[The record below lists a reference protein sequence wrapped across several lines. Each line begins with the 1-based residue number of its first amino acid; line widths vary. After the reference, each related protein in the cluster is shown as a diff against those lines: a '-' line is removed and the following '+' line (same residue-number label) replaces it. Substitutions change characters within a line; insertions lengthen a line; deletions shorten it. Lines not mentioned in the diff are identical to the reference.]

1 MVLISIEKRSLL
13 IKDQVHPR
21 IKMEEETNVFVGK
34 EEFPKVS
41 LDNLKNQGSSLH
53 KVT

>member
-34 EEFPKVS
+34 EKFPKVF
-41 LDNLKNQGSSLH
+41 LNNLKN
-53 KVT
+53 